1 MEQWEKLVKILL
13 DEEAADAERD
23 DAAMDLS
30 EYSHE
35 NVVKALLIISNHDST
50 DDMLKASCG
59 ESLAMILVNNDRF
72 DKEIY
77 NQLRGIAKIEF
88 ESFIRLKRK
97 DWKAYL
103 NT

>member
-1 MEQWEKLVKILL
+1 MEQWEKLVEILL

-30 EYSHE
+30 EYSHK
-35 NVVKALLIISNHDST
+35 NVAKALLIISNRDST
-50 DDMLKASCG
+50 DDMIKASCG

-72 DKEIY
+72 DNEIY

-88 ESFIRLKRK
+88 ESYISLKK
-97 DWKAYL
+97 NDWKGYL